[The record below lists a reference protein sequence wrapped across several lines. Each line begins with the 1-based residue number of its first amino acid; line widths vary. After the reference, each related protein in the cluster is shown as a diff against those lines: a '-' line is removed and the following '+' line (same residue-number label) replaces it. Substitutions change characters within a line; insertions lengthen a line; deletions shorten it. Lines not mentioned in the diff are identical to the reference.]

1 MTWNRALPLGLVLI
15 ACSDLPV
22 VPTDAGTPLQPSAA
36 IADASLAAALAEAGV
51 SDQLEVI
58 VTFYAGATTG
68 DALQSAIVNLGAGA
82 LGFLHLP
89 MVAALATPAQIAA
102 IQTLPGVRGVFLAGV
117 EQLLNREAITSVRAD
132 ETYTLNAGGMPV
144 DGRGIGIAIL
154 DTGVDATHPDLALG
168 SKTVQNVH
176 TLGNSKDFYSFAG
189 RDTLTGLKTPK
200 ELKKGAKLW
209 VENVPN
215 TDVSN
220 SGHGT
225 HVASTTAGSGAASSG
240 KYHGVALGAHIVGV
254 NASAPGGLP
263 QVLILAGWDYILE
276 HRKDYNIQVVNN
288 SWGSA
293 GEYNPEDPIPQGAK
307 ALHDA
312 GITVVFAAGN
322 DGPDQGTMN
331 RRSVA
336 PWVISVAAACKR
348 GGDPIWVNGYCRDD
362 IIGPLR
368 FVGDDGRDG
377 LLTYFSSRGI
387 PGDPIQHPDVLAP
400 GARIVSARAA
410 NAGDM
415 AAHEVG
421 FINVGT
427 CPQIEEQAR
436 YACASGTS
444 MAAPVTTGVIALM
457 EQATGGRITPD
468 QTLDVLTSTATAM
481 PAYYFW
487 EVGAGYVNA
496 RAAVEAAMRLYR

>member
-1 MTWNRALPLGLVLI
+1 MARIRALLLGLLPL

-22 VPTDAGTPLQPSAA
+22 TPTEPSATA
-36 IADASLAAALAEAGV
+36 HPATQSSLAAALTEASV

-58 VTFYAGATTG
+58 VTFHRSATTG
-68 DALQSAIVNLGAGA
+68 DALQTAIANLGAGT
-82 LGFLHLP
+82 LGFIHLP
-89 MVAALATPAQIAA
+89 MVAALATPAQVAA
-102 IQTLPGVRGVFLAGV
+102 IESLPGVRGVFLAGV
-117 EQLLNREAITSVRAD
+117 EQPFNAEAITSVSAD
-132 ETYTLNAGGMPV
+132 EVYALNVGGVAV
-144 DGRGIGIAIL
+144 DGTGIGIAIL
-154 DTGVDATHPDLALG
+154 DSGVDATHPDLALG
-168 SKTVQNVH
+168 TKTVQNVH
-176 TLGNSKDFYSFAG
+176 TLGNSKDFYSFGG
-189 RDTLTGLKTPK
+189 RDTITGLKTPK

-209 VENVPN
+209 IENVPN
-215 TDVSN
+215 TDISN

-225 HVASTTAGSGAASSG
+225 HVASTTAGSGAASNG
-240 KYHGVALGAHIVGV
+240 KYHGVAPGAHIVAV
-254 NASAPGGLP
+254 NASTPGGLP
-263 QVLILAGWDYILE
+263 AVLILAGWDYILE

-293 GEYNPEDPIPQGAK
+293 GAYNPEEPIPQAAK

-322 DGPDQGTMN
+322 DGPDQNTMN

-348 GGDPIWVNGYCRDD
+348 GGITKWVNGYCRDD

-368 FVGDDGRDG
+368 LRADDGRDG
-377 LLTYFSSRGI
+377 LLAYFSSRGI

-400 GARIVSARAA
+400 GARIVSARAT
-410 NAGDM
+410 NAVDM

-427 CPQIEEQAR
+427 CPLIEEAPR

-468 QTLDVLTSTATAM
+468 QTLEVLMSTATAM
-481 PAYYFW
+481 PSYFFW